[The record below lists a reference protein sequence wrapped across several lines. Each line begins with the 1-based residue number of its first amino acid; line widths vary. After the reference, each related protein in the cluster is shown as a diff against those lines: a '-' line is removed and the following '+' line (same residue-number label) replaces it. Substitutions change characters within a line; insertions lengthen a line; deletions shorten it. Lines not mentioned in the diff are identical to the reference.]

1 MNLTA
6 LSLYHGRDV
15 ARPVPT
21 NADRL
26 AAFRALIPPPLANGF
41 FRFVAGNSSGP
52 RSTR

>member
-6 LSLYHGRDV
+6 LSLYHGRNV

-21 NADRL
+21 NADRQ

-41 FRFVAGNSSGP
+41 FRFVAENSSGP
-52 RSTR
+52 RFTR